1 MANFDNIKL
10 EKGLYAG
17 GNFTACLSKLD
28 PDENYKGT
36 HLEGLDCYQRQL
48 KRFDI
53 RVSGPKSDGVEKFFS
68 TSESAVLFPEY
79 VSRAVKQGMEQV
91 NLLPEIVATVTNVNA
106 LDYRSISSIPTEE
119 EKELKMVSEGAFIP
133 ETRVHTKDSLVSLK
147 KRGRSLVA
155 SYEAIK
161 YQRLD
166 LLTVTLKQIGA
177 YIAISLFKDAVDVIE
192 NGDGN
197 DNAAPLSHTAT
208 AGELKFSD
216 LVNFWN
222 LFDPYRLNT
231 LIASPTQMANMLN
244 MSEFRDAAAGLNF
257 HASGKMITPFGAKVL
272 KSTALDRAKIIGID
286 KSACLEMVK
295 CGDVLTEYDKL
306 IDRQLERAVI
316 SCTAGFAKIA
326 TDSAKVLH
334 A

>member
-17 GNFTACLSKLD
+17 GNFTACLSSLD

-53 RVSGPKSDGVEKFFS
+53 RVSGTKSDSVEKFFS

-79 VSRAVKQGMEQV
+79 VSRAVKLGMDQV
-91 NLLPEIVATVTNVNA
+91 NLLPEIVATVTEVNG
-106 LDYRSISSIPTEE
+106 LDYRSISSIPTQE
-119 EKELKMVSEGAFIP
+119 EKELKVVGEGAFIP

-177 YIAISLFKDAVDVIE
+177 YIALSLFKDAVNVIE

-197 DNAAPLSHTAT
+197 DNPAPLIHTAT
-208 AGELKFSD
+208 AGTLKFSD

-231 LIASPTQMANMLN
+231 IIASPTQMANMLN

-257 HASGKMITPFGAKVL
+257 HASGKMITPFGAKAL
-272 KSTALDRAKIIGID
+272 KSSALDSAKIIGID
-286 KSACLEMVK
+286 KGACLEMVK